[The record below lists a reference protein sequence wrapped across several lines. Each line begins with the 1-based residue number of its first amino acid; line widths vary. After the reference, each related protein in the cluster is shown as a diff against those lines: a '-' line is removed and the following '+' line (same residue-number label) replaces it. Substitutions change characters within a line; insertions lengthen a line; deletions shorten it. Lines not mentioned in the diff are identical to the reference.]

1 VQVTQTPAAGT
12 LVGLGVTT
20 VSLHVIDGANNESTC
35 TGSFTVVNTPPTVD
49 GPSDLVRSAGQ
60 SAAFNATVSGTGP
73 FSYQWSKDG
82 VNINGATDPIYSFAS
97 VTVTDA
103 GAYCLV
109 ARGGCTSV
117 TNCANLTVLEPTT
130 TSPINDLTLI
140 TGGSGTFSTTP
151 SGTGPFDYQWTKDG
165 EVITGATNSSYT
177 VGPVTPG
184 DAGTYC
190 VIVTGAANSVTN
202 CATLTVL
209 EPTTATPIN
218 DLTLI
223 TGGSGTFSTT
233 PSGTGPFDYQ
243 WTKDGEV
250 ITGAT
255 NSSYTVGPVTP
266 GDAGTYCVIV
276 TGAANS
282 VTNCA
287 TLTVLE
293 PTTA

>member
-1 VQVTQTPAAGT
+1 
-12 LVGLGVTT
+12 
-20 VSLHVIDGANNESTC
+20 
-35 TGSFTVVNTPPTVD
+35 
-49 GPSDLVRSAGQ
+49 
-60 SAAFNATVSGTGP
+60 
-73 FSYQWSKDG
+73 
-82 VNINGATDPIYSFAS
+82 
-97 VTVTDA
+97 
-103 GAYCLV
+103 
-109 ARGGCTSV
+109 
-117 TNCANLTVLEPTT
+117 
-130 TSPINDLTLI
+130 
-140 TGGSGTFSTTP
+140 
-151 SGTGPFDYQWTKDG
+151 
-165 EVITGATNSSYT
+165 ATNSSYT
-177 VGPVTPG
+177 VGPVNPG

-243 WTKDGEV
+243 WTKDGEE

-255 NSSYTVGPVTP
+255 NSSYTVEPVNP

-287 TLTVLE
+287 SLTVIDS
-293 PTTA
+293 TTATEPNDLKRCVGQSAGFSTSASGTGPFRYQWAKDGVEISGATNDNYVIATVSLADAGTYCVAV

>member
-1 VQVTQTPAAGT
+1 
-12 LVGLGVTT
+12 
-20 VSLHVIDGANNESTC
+20 
-35 TGSFTVVNTPPTVD
+35 
-49 GPSDLVRSAGQ
+49 
-60 SAAFNATVSGTGP
+60 
-73 FSYQWSKDG
+73 
-82 VNINGATDPIYSFAS
+82 
-97 VTVTDA
+97 
-103 GAYCLV
+103 
-109 ARGGCTSV
+109 
-117 TNCANLTVLEPTT
+117 
-130 TSPINDLTLI
+130 
-140 TGGSGTFSTTP
+140 
-151 SGTGPFDYQWTKDG
+151 
-165 EVITGATNSSYT
+165 ATNSSYT
-177 VGPVTPG
+177 VGPVNPG

-266 GDAGTYCVIV
+266 GSSEERRVGK
-276 TGAANS
+276 TGAAS
-282 VTNCA
+282 KVTNTAKTRIGCLRRTGA
-287 TLTVLE
+287 QVC
-293 PTTA
+293 PTAPS